1 MIPIAASIESLTVE
15 EIIIKHVN
23 LKVTAL
29 INWYTAINDPIK
41 YLPDGYT
48 EGESCEIVKSLLE
61 HIEDPEI
68 RPLTDLRMQF
78 ALACILEEE
87 EIITDINREL
97 SAEFS
102 DEDRRILRESLPE
115 DIVEYYES
123 YDNYRD
129 LLLPDNSY
137 LDLADKSLSA

>member
-1 MIPIAASIESLTVE
+1 MIPISVEFDDTSIALF
-15 EIIIKHVN
+15 ICKHVN
-23 LKVTAL
+23 RRIADL
-29 INWYTAINDPIK
+29 INWYTAINNPIK

-48 EGESCEIVKSLLE
+48 EGECRGIVKSLLE
-61 HIEDPEI
+61 HIEDPKI
-68 RPLTDLRMQF
+68 KPLTDLRMQF

-102 DEDRRILRESLPE
+102 DEDRRILSKSLTE
-115 DIVEYYES
+115 DIIKYYES

-137 LDLADKSLSA
+137 LDLADKSLNA

>member
-1 MIPIAASIESLTVE
+1 MIPLSVDFDDNTISKIVYKHINGKTEDL
-15 EIIIKHVN
+15 IK
-23 LKVTAL
+23 
-29 INWYTAINDPIK
+29 WYTAINNPTR

-48 EGESCEIVKSLLE
+48 VGECCEIVGSLLE
-61 HIEDPEI
+61 YIEDSEI
-68 RPLTDLRMQF
+68 RPLTDQRMQF

-87 EIITDINREL
+87 EVKTDINQEL

-102 DEDRRILRESLPE
+102 NEDHRILRASLPE
-115 DIVEYYES
+115 EIIKYYES

-137 LDLADKSLSA
+137 LDLADRSLNA

>member
-1 MIPIAASIESLTVE
+1 MISLSVE
-15 EIIIKHVN
+15 FDNNNISTFIHKHINRKTADLIK
-23 LKVTAL
+23 
-29 INWYTAINDPIK
+29 WYTAINNPTR

-48 EGESCEIVKSLLE
+48 VGECCEIVESLLE

-68 RPLTDLRMQF
+68 RPLTDQRMQF

-87 EIITDINREL
+87 EVKTDINQEL

-102 DEDRRILRESLPE
+102 DDDRRILRESLPE
-115 DIVEYYES
+115 DIIKYYES

-137 LDLADKSLSA
+137 LDLADRLLNA

>member
-1 MIPIAASIESLTVE
+1 MLSIENAIYDIAIE
-15 EIIIKHVN
+15 KIILKHVN
-23 LKVTAL
+23 SKVKDL
-29 INWYTAINDPIK
+29 INWYTTINDPIK

-48 EGESCEIVKSLLE
+48 EGECREIVGSLLE
-61 HIEDPEI
+61 HIADPEI
-68 RPLTDLRMQF
+68 RPLEDPRMQF
-78 ALACILEEE
+78 ALAFILEEE